1 MPEQQHSK
9 QPSRQR
15 PTAASTAE
23 HATITR
29 QLASFVADTAIRN
42 IPADALRR
50 ARDAL
55 IDTLGVSLAG
65 SREPGAAIARQY
77 AQELG
82 AKRQAIVWGTPLA
95 TSPAEAAFANG
106 VSAHALDFDD
116 SMPTLRGHPS
126 APLIAAAL
134 AVGEVTG
141 ASGKAV
147 LAAYVLGLE
156 IGGKLGRVLGTG
168 HYMRGWHTT
177 STVGTFTATAVAARL
192 WKLDAA
198 ALQRAWGIA
207 ASQVSGLVRNFG
219 TMTKPFHAGRAARC
233 GVLSA
238 WLAKHG
244 HTADSAIFD
253 GKNNVFETYGANGA
267 PLAEVAGRLGAPWE
281 IVEPGNWVKRWPCCY
296 AGHRAIGGLF
306 ELLERHQIRTDEIKA
321 IAAGFPPGSDT
332 ALISTNP
339 QTGLEGKFSV
349 EYALAAAALD
359 RKLTLESFTDAMV
372 QRAALRRL
380 MSKVRR
386 YRVEDSKVH
395 GLDTFTDIEID
406 TARGRF
412 SMRVELTPGSPGWP
426 ATAAARTEKF
436 MDCAARILGARGA
449 ERLLALAQRCER
461 LPDIGQLSKATVP
474 AAAR

>member
-1 MPEQQHSK
+1 M
-9 QPSRQR
+9 
-15 PTAASTAE
+15 
-23 HATITR
+23 TR
-29 QLASFVADTAIRN
+29 HLARFVADTATTN

-55 IDTLGVSLAG
+55 IDTLGVALAG
-65 SREPGAAIARQY
+65 SREPGVKIARLY

-82 AKRQAIVWGTPLA
+82 AKRQAIVWGTRLA
-95 TSPAEAAFANG
+95 TAPAEAAFANG
-106 VSAHALDFDD
+106 ISAHALDFDD

-126 APLIAAAL
+126 APLVAAAL
-134 AVGEVTG
+134 AVGEITR
-141 ASGKAV
+141 ASGTAV
-147 LAAYVLGLE
+147 LAAYVMGME
-156 IGGKLGRVLGTG
+156 IAGKLGSALGTG

-177 STVGTFTATAVAARL
+177 STAGTFAAAATAARL
-192 WKLDAA
+192 WRLDAP

-253 GKNNVFETYGANGA
+253 GKNNVLETYGANGA
-267 PLAEVAGRLGAPWE
+267 PLTEIAGRLGAPWE

-296 AGHRAIGGLF
+296 ASHRAIGGLF
-306 ELLERHQIRTDEIKA
+306 ELLERHQIRTEEIKE
-321 IAAGFPPGSDT
+321 IAVGFPPGSDT

-349 EYALAAAALD
+349 EYSLAAAALD
-359 RKLTLESFTDAMV
+359 RKLVLESFTDAMV
-372 QRAALRRL
+372 QRAPLREL

-386 YRVEDSKVH
+386 HRVEDGKVH

-406 TARGRF
+406 TPRGRF
-412 SMRVELTPGSPGWP
+412 SMRVERTPGSPGWP
-426 ATAAARTEKF
+426 VTTAARREKF

-449 ERLLALAQRCER
+449 RHLLELAQRCER
-461 LPDIGQLSKATVP
+461 LPDIGQLLKATVP
-474 AAAR
+474 AATR